1 MFVRGCSPLLY
12 EGVIICLI
20 KPLICSDFHIIEIE
34 EEYLEIEGELDNTLA
49 DICET
54 ERSKI
59 KTFRMIN
66 DERPTKHMI
75 NLERKIGGYCSV
87 SRINTPNPNYV
98 GPVHGGIDD
107 PIIIP
112 KDVRLRMRNY
122 MQTIYEKQ
130 GDVTP

>member
-1 MFVRGCSPLLY
+1 MRERSSEINKLEELTDKLSN
-12 EGVIICLI
+12 VIDELQVNDPAIL
-20 KPLICSDFHIIEIE
+20 EIE
-34 EEYLEIEGELDNTLA
+34 EELDNTLA

-54 ERSKI
+54 ERSKM

-87 SRINTPNPNYV
+87 SRIKTPNPNYV
-98 GPVHGGIDD
+98 GPEHGGIDD
-107 PIIIP
+107 PIINPKNILLTNP

-122 MQTIYEKQ
+122 MQNNQ
-130 GDVTP
+130 